1 MREAAVAKT
10 VPQQVEYAATNK
22 TALVQ
27 NVKRVC
33 ALQATGATC
42 ATTNSKQYL
51 STNK

>member
-33 ALQATGATC
+33 ALQAIGATC
-42 ATTNSKQYL
+42 YNKQQ
-51 STNK
+51 TVPFNK